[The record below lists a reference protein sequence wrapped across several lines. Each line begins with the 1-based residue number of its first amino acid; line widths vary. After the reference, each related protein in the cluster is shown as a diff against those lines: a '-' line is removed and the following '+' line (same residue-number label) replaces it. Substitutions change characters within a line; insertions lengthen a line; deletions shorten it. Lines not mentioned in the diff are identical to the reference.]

1 MAIKEIAQKFLV
13 LDKDFTYKDVEM
25 IFGNDYTDALIV
37 LDILIDRG
45 LCETISRKDQTSF
58 RILN

>member
-13 LDKDFTYKDVEM
+13 LDKDFTYKDVET

-45 LCETISRKDQTSF
+45 LCETISRKDKTSF

>member
-13 LDKDFTYKDVEM
+13 LDKDFTYKDIKA

-45 LCETISRKDQTSF
+45 LCETISRKDKTLF